1 MATQADTTNSTTGK
15 RTRGASPDELAVV
28 AQRAQAFT
36 NASGVA
42 IALSEGNV
50 DEIVCRARSGAS
62 APDVGA
68 ALRIEGTFTGL
79 CIQSG
84 KELRCDDCET
94 DTRVDMAAIRA
105 LGIRSM
111 VATPIREENRV
122 VGVLAAFAP
131 TPHAFT
137 ITHVAVLKTM
147 ADQISVLLQKE
158 RRTRDEGGSPVETPR
173 PAAPVMMARPVVT
186 PMPAASPVVI
196 KSQAAAPAFAKV
208 EPIRSTPLEVVPLAN
223 PPKAE
228 KRADLQ
234 RASFETFDSAGEEK
248 QSGNK
253 VMVFGVVAVLI
264 IAAGATFTFLKMQKS
279 GAASAQHAQ
288 DAQNATPNQ
297 PSDGQS
303 ANQFAANQSSTGQP
317 SGSQAGS
324 QNQSNQ
330 SAANQPAGAASAN
343 NSQSAA
349 VANFLGSNAAPAVI
363 VAANPKSAEVDGKKT
378 GSKVSPDKTFTD
390 RTAPTEKQADV
401 ATLAASGT
409 SRIAQADRTQQATP
423 DVAPS
428 FTVVNENTGAP
439 LTNLARP
446 SAIAAPSA
454 GAIEQSQLEPLQLIR
469 AGTPVYPAIA
479 KARSITGVAVVQGTV
494 GKDGK
499 VTNLKFIS
507 GQPIFKDAAF
517 DAVRQYQFK
526 AARLNG
532 QPIEQTTQIKISFH

>member
-1 MATQADTTNSTTGK
+1 MATQADTTNSTASK

-173 PAAPVMMARPVVT
+173 PATPAIMARPVVT
-186 PMPAASPVVI
+186 PMPAAPPVVI
-196 KSQAAAPAFAKV
+196 KSSPASQAASPAFAKV
-208 EPIRSTPLEVVPLAN
+208 EPIRSTPLEVVPLAT

-234 RASFETFDSAGEEK
+234 RASFDTFGSIEEEK
-248 QSGNK
+248 QPGSK
-253 VMVFGVVAVLI
+253 LMVVGVVAVLI
-264 IAAGATFTFLKMQKS
+264 IAAAGTFTFLKIQKS
-279 GAASAQHAQ
+279 GASSAQ
-288 DAQNATPNQ
+288 NVP
-297 PSDGQS
+297 
-303 ANQFAANQSSTGQP
+303 ANQSSGNQPSANEFSSDQSSASQP
-317 SGSQAGS
+317 SGSQPSGNQTSGNQANQFSANQPTTGTPANSGQAG
-324 QNQSNQ
+324 
-330 SAANQPAGAASAN
+330 SAANFAAFS
-343 NSQSAA
+343 
-349 VANFLGSNAAPAVI
+349 GTAVI
-363 VAANPKSAEVDGKKT
+363 AAANPGSKSTAEVDGKKA
-378 GSKVSPDKTFTD
+378 GSKVAPDKTFTD
-390 RTAPTEKQADV
+390 RPAATDKQADV
-401 ATLAASGT
+401 ATLGASGT
-409 SRIAQADRTQQATP
+409 SRIARGDTTQP
-423 DVAPS
+423 SVAESAPT
-428 FTVVNENTGAP
+428 FTVVSENTGAP
-439 LTNLARP
+439 LMSLARP
-446 SAIAAPSA
+446 SATSAPTAA
-454 GAIEQSQLEPLQLIR
+454 AIEQSQLEPLQLIR

-479 KARSITGVAVVQGTV
+479 KARSITGVAVVQATV
-494 GKDGK
+494 GKDGR
-499 VTNLKFIS
+499 